1 MKTADWMASLDRYTA
16 GTGFDFGGIDFMQLL
31 GDLDQGVLITDAE
44 GIIVFYNETMAKIDD
59 LDPSDALGRKISDV
73 YEYLNDS
80 SMCMRCIK
88 HQRPIVNYSLSYRSK
103 NTSAFNTIE
112 SVFPLFKNGRLVG
125 TFCICKDFNMIER
138 TIPSFLNREKKRIL
152 GDGTRYTFEDI
163 IGGTHEIRQAVK
175 LAKMG
180 AKSPS
185 PIMLFGETGTGK
197 ELFAQAIHN
206 YGDRADR
213 QFIAI
218 NCAAIPENLLEG
230 ILFGTTKG
238 AFTGAM
244 DKAGLFEKAGGGTL
258 YLDEVNSM
266 PIGLQVKMLRAIQEK
281 KIRRVGSVDEIGSD
295 AKIIS
300 SLNREPQESIKEGL
314 LRIDLFYR
322 LGVVYIR
329 IPPLRERRLDIEELT
344 RHFIHKSAKSQG
356 KRVKAVSG
364 GVMDFFWRYHWPGNV
379 RELEHIIEGAISIAG
394 DTSTIRRK
402 HLPSH
407 LLGHLGGGAA
417 AAYTAST
424 AAEWSPPPGTRP
436 PMANTAGHRRYDLD
450 KETIAQAIQMAPSLS
465 EAARQLGIS
474 RQLLNYKI
482 KKFGLKPS
490 TG

>member
-1 MKTADWMASLDRYTA
+1 MKNADWMVSLGRYIA
-16 GTGFDFGGIDFMQLL
+16 DSDFDFSGIDFMQLL

-59 LDPSDALGRKISDV
+59 LEPSDALGKKISDV

-88 HQRPIVNYSLSYRSK
+88 HHRPIVNYSLSYRSK

-112 SVFPLFKNGRLVG
+112 SVFPLFKDGNLIG

-138 TIPSFLNREKKRIL
+138 TIPSFLNREKKRIM
-152 GDGTRYTFEDI
+152 GDGTRYSFEDI

-175 LAKMG
+175 LAKM
-180 AKSPS
+180 AAQSPS
-185 PIMLFGETGTGK
+185 PVMLFGETGTGK

-206 YGDRADR
+206 YSERGDQ

-244 DKAGLFEKAGGGTL
+244 DKSGLFEKADSGTL
-258 YLDEVNSM
+258 YLDEINSM
-266 PIGLQVKMLRAIQEK
+266 PLGLQVKMLRAIQEK
-281 KIRRVGSVDEIGSD
+281 KIRRVGSVEEVSAN

-344 RHFIHKSAKSQG
+344 RHFIHKSAKTQG

-379 RELEHIIEGAISIAG
+379 RELEHLVEGAISISEDA
-394 DTSTIRRK
+394 DTIRRK

-407 LLGHLGGGAA
+407 LLGYISQGNDAPCPPPASVPIWSHPQQGAA
-417 AAYTAST
+417 IPTT
-424 AAEWSPPPGTRP
+424 AAVG
-436 PMANTAGHRRYDLD
+436 RRYDLD
-450 KETIAQAIQMAPSLS
+450 KEMIEQVVKTTPSFS
-465 EAARQLGIS
+465 AAARQLGIS
-474 RQLLNYKI
+474 RQLLNYKL
-482 KKFGLKPS
+482 KKFGLKS
-490 TG
+490 